1 VAADP
6 VLAALAAA
14 CPAARPAQP
23 GDAVAGVMPRFAAA
37 PATVAEA
44 SELLRA
50 AAAHD
55 LAVVPR
61 GGRSKL
67 GWGAPPRRVDLIV
80 DTSGL
85 DRVVEH
91 AAGDLVARVQAGVSL
106 ARLGAAL
113 AGAGQQLALDPPPYS
128 APPPAAGGAGA
139 TAWRGATVGGT
150 LATGAAGPRRLRYG
164 TPRDLLI
171 GITVVRAD
179 GTVAH
184 SGGKVVKNVA
194 GYDLGKLF
202 TGSFG
207 TLGLIVE
214 AVFRLHPRPASAA
227 YVTVDCDG
235 PDEAYYAVA
244 AAAGSELAPSAVELD
259 RPARDQPVRVAVLL
273 EGDPDGTATRTGL
286 MGTLLGRGAATR
298 PSAPGWWGWPAN
310 GRPGTPPGPG
320 QSGNGQP
327 TDQRPGDR
335 QPGDGQPGN
344 DQPGGERSSD
354 RHPGDTQPGGERSSD
369 RHPGDTQPRGERS
382 GAGPP
387 GDGQPG
393 DERSGAG
400 QPAGVADAGQAGTL
414 IRIGFW
420 AAGLPQ
426 ILRTVDAA
434 ALAAGLDPAIG
445 GSAAA
450 GVIYAAVGPDADPA
464 AVAAFVSGLR
474 EALARGDGDARPAT
488 APVPDGPPVLASAV
502 VVHAPPK
509 ARDLMDLWGP
519 VPSLSLMRAVK
530 DQFDPGHRM
539 APGRFAGGI

>member
-1 VAADP
+1 V
-6 VLAALAAA
+6 V
-14 CPAARPAQP
+14 
-23 GDAVAGVMPRFAAA
+23 PRFAAA

-50 AAAHD
+50 AAAYD

-61 GGRSKL
+61 GGSSKL
-67 GWGAPPRRVDLIV
+67 GWGAPPRRCDLVV
-80 DTSGL
+80 DTRAL
-85 DRVVEH
+85 DQVLEH
-91 AAGDLVARVQAGVSL
+91 AAGDLVVRVQAGVSL
-106 ARLGAAL
+106 AQLGEVL
-113 AGAGQQLALDPPPYS
+113 AGAGQQLSLDPPPCP
-128 APPPAAGGAGA
+128 APPPRAAAP
-139 TAWRGATVGGT
+139 AWLGATVGGT

-179 GTVAH
+179 GAVAR

-235 PDEAYYAVA
+235 PDEAYRAVA
-244 AAAGSELAPSAVELD
+244 AAAGSELAPSAIELD
-259 RPARDQPVRVAVLL
+259 RPARDQPVRVAVLV
-273 EGDPDGTATRTGL
+273 EGDPDGTAERTGL
-286 MGTLLGRGAATR
+286 MGVLLGKGAATQ
-298 PSAPGWWGWPAN
+298 PSAPLWWGWPAN
-310 GRPGTPPGPG
+310 G
-320 QSGNGQP
+320 N
-327 TDQRPGDR
+327 
-335 QPGDGQPGN
+335 
-344 DQPGGERSSD
+344 
-354 RHPGDTQPGGERSSD
+354 
-369 RHPGDTQPRGERS
+369 
-382 GAGPP
+382 GPP

-393 DERSGAG
+393 GA
-400 QPAGVADAGQAGTL
+400 ADAGQAGTL

-426 ILRTVDAA
+426 ILRAVDAA
-434 ALAAGLDPAIG
+434 ALAAGLDPAVG

-474 EALARGDGDARPAT
+474 DALARGAGDARPAP
-488 APVPDGPPVLASAV
+488 ALVRDGPPVLASAV
-502 VVHAPPK
+502 VVHAPPR

-519 VPSLSLMRAVK
+519 VRSLPLMRAVK

>member
-1 VAADP
+1 MAADP
-6 VLAALAAA
+6 VLAALATA
-14 CPAARPAQP
+14 CPATRPAQP
-23 GDAVAGVMPRFAAA
+23 GDAVAGVMPRFAAS
-37 PATVAEA
+37 PATIAEA
-44 SELLRA
+44 SDLLRA
-50 AAAHD
+50 AAVHD

-61 GGRSKL
+61 GGSSKL
-67 GWGAPPRRVDLIV
+67 GWGAPPRRCDLVV
-80 DTSGL
+80 DTRAMDQVL
-85 DRVVEH
+85 EH
-91 AAGDLVARVQAGVSL
+91 AAGDLVVRVQAGVSL
-106 ARLGAAL
+106 AQLGEVL

-128 APPPAAGGAGA
+128 APPTAGSAAASG
-139 TAWRGATVGGT
+139 WQGATVGGV

-171 GITVVRAD
+171 GITVIRAD

-184 SGGKVVKNVA
+184 AGGKVVKNVA

-259 RPARDQPVRVAVLL
+259 RPARDQPARVAVLL
-273 EGDPDGTATRTGL
+273 EGDPDGTAERTGL
-286 MGTLLGRGAATR
+286 MAALLGKGAATH
-298 PSAPGWWGWPAN
+298 PEAPGWWGWPAN
-310 GRPGTPPGPG
+310 GR
-320 QSGNGQP
+320 SGNGQSA
-327 TDQRPGDR
+327 
-335 QPGDGQPGN
+335 DGQP
-344 DQPGGERSSD
+344 D
-354 RHPGDTQPGGERSSD
+354 
-369 RHPGDTQPRGERS
+369 
-382 GAGPP
+382 GA
-387 GDGQPG
+387 
-393 DERSGAG
+393 
-400 QPAGVADAGQAGTL
+400 ADAGEAGTL
-414 IRIGFW
+414 VRIGFW

-426 ILRTVDAA
+426 ILRAVDAA
-434 ALAAGLDPAIG
+434 ALGAGLDPAIG

-474 EALARGDGDARPAT
+474 EALARGDGDARPAS

-519 VPSLSLMRAVK
+519 VPSLSLMCAVK

>member
-1 VAADP
+1 MAADP
-6 VLAALAAA
+6 VLAALATA
-14 CPAARPAQP
+14 CPATRPAQP
-23 GDAVAGVMPRFAAA
+23 GDAVAGVMPRFAAS
-37 PATVAEA
+37 PATIAEA
-44 SELLRA
+44 SDLLRA

-61 GGRSKL
+61 GGSSKL
-67 GWGAPPRRVDLIV
+67 GWGAPPRRCDLVV
-80 DTSGL
+80 DTRAMDQVL
-85 DRVVEH
+85 EH
-91 AAGDLVARVQAGVSL
+91 AAGDLVVRVQAGVSL
-106 ARLGAAL
+106 AQLGEVL

-128 APPPAAGGAGA
+128 APPTAGSAAASG
-139 TAWRGATVGGT
+139 WQGATVGGV

-171 GITVVRAD
+171 GITVIRAD

-184 SGGKVVKNVA
+184 AGGKVVKNVA

-259 RPARDQPVRVAVLL
+259 RPARDQPARVAVLL
-273 EGDPDGTATRTGL
+273 EGDPDGTAERTGL
-286 MGTLLGRGAATR
+286 MAALLGKGAATH
-298 PSAPGWWGWPAN
+298 PEAPGWWGWPAN
-310 GRPGTPPGPG
+310 GR
-320 QSGNGQP
+320 SGNGQSA
-327 TDQRPGDR
+327 
-335 QPGDGQPGN
+335 DGQP
-344 DQPGGERSSD
+344 D
-354 RHPGDTQPGGERSSD
+354 
-369 RHPGDTQPRGERS
+369 
-382 GAGPP
+382 GA
-387 GDGQPG
+387 
-393 DERSGAG
+393 
-400 QPAGVADAGQAGTL
+400 ADAGEAGTL
-414 IRIGFW
+414 VRIGFW

-426 ILRTVDAA
+426 ILRAVDAA

-474 EALARGDGDARPAT
+474 EALARGDGDARPAS

-519 VPSLSLMRAVK
+519 VPSLSLMCAVK

>member
-1 VAADP
+1 MAADP
-6 VLAALAAA
+6 VLAALATA
-14 CPAARPAQP
+14 CPATRPAQP
-23 GDAVAGVMPRFAAA
+23 GDAVAGVMPRFAAS
-37 PATVAEA
+37 PATIAEA
-44 SELLRA
+44 SDLLRA
-50 AAAHD
+50 AAVHD

-61 GGRSKL
+61 GGSSKL
-67 GWGAPPRRVDLIV
+67 GWGAPPRRCDLVV
-80 DTSGL
+80 DTRAMDQVL
-85 DRVVEH
+85 EH
-91 AAGDLVARVQAGVSL
+91 AAGDLVVRVQAGVSL
-106 ARLGAAL
+106 AQLGEVL

-128 APPPAAGGAGA
+128 APPTAGSAAASG
-139 TAWRGATVGGT
+139 WQGATVGGV

-171 GITVVRAD
+171 GITVIRAD

-259 RPARDQPVRVAVLL
+259 RPARDQPARVAVLL
-273 EGDPDGTATRTGL
+273 EGDPDGTAERTGL
-286 MGTLLGRGAATR
+286 MAALLGKGAATHPDA
-298 PSAPGWWGWPAN
+298 PSWWGWPAN
-310 GRPGTPPGPG
+310 GR
-320 QSGNGQP
+320 SGNGQSA
-327 TDQRPGDR
+327 
-335 QPGDGQPGN
+335 DGQP
-344 DQPGGERSSD
+344 D
-354 RHPGDTQPGGERSSD
+354 
-369 RHPGDTQPRGERS
+369 
-382 GAGPP
+382 GA
-387 GDGQPG
+387 
-393 DERSGAG
+393 
-400 QPAGVADAGQAGTL
+400 ADAGEAGTL
-414 IRIGFW
+414 VRIGFW

-426 ILRTVDAA
+426 VLRAVDAA
-434 ALAAGLDPAIG
+434 ALGAGLDPAIG

-474 EALARGDGDARPAT
+474 EALARGDGDARPAS

-519 VPSLSLMRAVK
+519 VPSLSLMCAVK

>member
-1 VAADP
+1 MADDP
-6 VLAALAAA
+6 ILRALMAA
-14 CPAARPAQP
+14 CPASRPASAA
-23 GDAVAGVMPRFAAA
+23 DAVAGGTPRFAAS

-44 SELLRA
+44 SAVLRA
-50 AAAHD
+50 AAEHD

-61 GGRSKL
+61 GSGSKL
-67 GWGAPPRRVDLIV
+67 GWGAPPRRCDLVV
-80 DTSGL
+80 DTLRL
-85 DRVVEH
+85 DQVLEH
-91 AAGDLVARVQAGVSL
+91 ATGDLVARVQAGVSMR
-106 ARLGAAL
+106 RLGEVL
-113 AGAGQQLALDPPPYS
+113 GGAGQQLALDP
-128 APPPAAGGAGA
+128 APGLGIAAETARDEAGRDEAGPEGAGPEGAAPDEPDGGDGAYPAGG
-139 TAWRGATVGGT
+139 TVGGT

-164 TPRDLLI
+164 TPRDLVI
-171 GITVVRAD
+171 GLTVVRAD

-235 PDEAYYAVA
+235 PDEAYSAVA

-273 EGDPDGTATRTGL
+273 EGDPDGTAERAGL
-286 MGTLLGRGAATR
+286 MATLLGKGTATR
-298 PSAPGWWGWPAN
+298 ADAPGWWGWPAN
-310 GRPGTPPGPG
+310 GRPGDG
-320 QSGNGQP
+320 
-327 TDQRPGDR
+327 RP
-335 QPGDGQPGN
+335 
-344 DQPGGERSSD
+344 
-354 RHPGDTQPGGERSSD
+354 
-369 RHPGDTQPRGERS
+369 
-382 GAGPP
+382 
-387 GDGQPG
+387 
-393 DERSGAG
+393 GAG
-400 QPAGVADAGQAGTL
+400 QPDGAADAGQAGTL

-426 ILRTVDAA
+426 ILRAVDAA
-434 ALAAGLDPAIG
+434 ALGAGLDPAIS

-450 GVIYAAVGPDADPA
+450 GVIYAAAGPDADPA
-464 AVAAFVSGLR
+464 AVAAFVFGLR
-474 EALARGDGDARPAT
+474 EALARGDGDARPAS

-519 VPSLSLMRAVK
+519 VPSLSLMCAVK

>member
-1 VAADP
+1 MAADP
-6 VLAALAAA
+6 VLAALATA
-14 CPAARPAQP
+14 CPATRPAQP
-23 GDAVAGVMPRFAAA
+23 GDAVAGVMPRFAAS
-37 PATVAEA
+37 PATIAEA
-44 SELLRA
+44 SDLLRA
-50 AAAHD
+50 AAVHD

-61 GGRSKL
+61 GGSSKL
-67 GWGAPPRRVDLIV
+67 GWGAPPRRCDLVV
-80 DTSGL
+80 DTRAMDQVL
-85 DRVVEH
+85 EH
-91 AAGDLVARVQAGVSL
+91 AAGDLVVRVQAGVSL
-106 ARLGAAL
+106 AQLGEVL

-128 APPPAAGGAGA
+128 APPTAGSAAASG
-139 TAWRGATVGGT
+139 WQGATVGGV

-171 GITVVRAD
+171 GITVIRAD

-259 RPARDQPVRVAVLL
+259 RPARDQPARVAVLL
-273 EGDPDGTATRTGL
+273 EGDPDGTAERTGL
-286 MGTLLGRGAATR
+286 MAALLGKGAATHPDA
-298 PSAPGWWGWPAN
+298 PSWWGWPAN
-310 GRPGTPPGPG
+310 GR
-320 QSGNGQP
+320 SGNGQSA
-327 TDQRPGDR
+327 
-335 QPGDGQPGN
+335 DGQP
-344 DQPGGERSSD
+344 D
-354 RHPGDTQPGGERSSD
+354 
-369 RHPGDTQPRGERS
+369 
-382 GAGPP
+382 GA
-387 GDGQPG
+387 
-393 DERSGAG
+393 
-400 QPAGVADAGQAGTL
+400 ADAGEAGTL
-414 IRIGFW
+414 VRIGFW

-426 ILRTVDAA
+426 ILRAVDAA
-434 ALAAGLDPAIG
+434 ALGAGLDPAIG

-474 EALARGDGDARPAT
+474 EALARGDGDARPAS

-519 VPSLSLMRAVK
+519 VPSLSLMCAVK

>member
-1 VAADP
+1 VGTDP
-6 VLAALAAA
+6 VLEALAAA
-14 CPAARPAQP
+14 CPAARAAQP
-23 GDAVAGVMPRFAAA
+23 GDAVAGVTPRFSAS
-37 PATVAEA
+37 PASVAEA

-61 GGRSKL
+61 GGGSKL
-67 GWGAPPRRVDLIV
+67 GWGTPPRRCDLVV
-80 DTSGL
+80 DTRAL
-85 DRVVEH
+85 DQVLEH
-91 AAGDLVARVQAGVSL
+91 AAGDLVVRVQAGVTL
-106 ARLGAAL
+106 ARLGEVL
-113 AGAGQQLALDPPPYS
+113 AGAGQQLALDPPPV
-128 APPPAAGGAGA
+128 PLAAAMPRGGSGAGA
-139 TAWRGATVGGT
+139 ATGGEAPSGASGAAPKWRGATVGGT

-227 YVTVDCDG
+227 YVTVDCKG
-235 PDEAYYAVA
+235 VDEAYWAVA
-244 AAAGSELAPSAVELD
+244 AAAGSELAPSAIELD
-259 RPARDQPVRVAVLL
+259 RPARDQPARVAVLV
-273 EGDPDGTATRTGL
+273 EGSLDGTAERAGL
-286 MGTLLGRGAATR
+286 MRALLGKGAAAR
-298 PSAPGWWGWPAN
+298 PSAPGWWGWPTN
-310 GRPGTPPGPG
+310 GWAGHGT
-320 QSGNGQP
+320 
-327 TDQRPGDR
+327 
-335 QPGDGQPGN
+335 
-344 DQPGGERSSD
+344 
-354 RHPGDTQPGGERSSD
+354 
-369 RHPGDTQPRGERS
+369 
-382 GAGPP
+382 
-387 GDGQPG
+387 
-393 DERSGAG
+393 SGAG
-400 QPAGVADAGQAGTL
+400 QPGNGQPSDEQPSDGQPGHEQPSGGQPGHEQPSGGQPGRERPDGQHGREQLGEGQSGGGQPGGAADAGQAGTL
-414 IRIGFW
+414 VRIGFW

-426 ILRTVDAA
+426 ILRAVDAA

-464 AVAAFVSGLR
+464 AGAAFVSGLR
-474 EALARGDGDARPAT
+474 DALARGDGDVRLPA
-488 APVPDGPPVLASAV
+488 ALVPDGPPVLASAV
-502 VVHAPPK
+502 VVHAPPR